1 MISKQ
6 RNISQEILDSIEAFE
21 QHRKGK
27 QMHQQEKYT
36 ATNLKALD
44 SLKDIDYSDIPEL
57 DEEFFKHAALIE
69 PKKKQSLTVRF
80 DIEVIDYFKNT
91 VGKGYQ
97 TRMNAVLKAYV
108 KSHQKHDSV

>member
-1 MISKQ
+1 MNEK
-6 RNISQEILDSIEAFE
+6 
-21 QHRKGK
+21 RKP
-27 QMHQQEKYT
+27 T

-44 SLKDIDYSDIPEL
+44 SLKDKDIDYSDIPEL
-57 DEEFFKHAALIE
+57 DEEFFKHAVLIE

-80 DIEVIDYFKNT
+80 DIEVIDYFKST

-108 KSHQKHDSV
+108 KSHQKHDSA